1 MQLNAIIEK
10 DDNGYFAFIPELKG
24 CYSQGD
30 TFEDALIN
38 IREAAELYLESLDD
52 DEKNSLKDKSFFIA
66 PINVQ
71 PLKAV

>member
-10 DDNGYFAFIPELKG
+10 DDSGYFAYIPELKG

-30 TFEDALIN
+30 TFEEALKN
-38 IREAAELYLESLDD
+38 IREAAELYLESLN
-52 DEKNSLKDKSFFIA
+52 EEETNSLKDKSFFIA